1 MRDELFFSR
10 RGVFARLNGA
20 LMRASASG
28 ELASSAIEV
37 GWNTRAGP
45 DQYVDLLRRVASTGA
60 SPSRTGSGALAL
72 AYVAAG
78 RREGFVEHHIN
89 AWDCLAGILLVTE
102 AGGYVN
108 DFLRGDGLTKG
119 NPLVAC
125 APGVKDALIAAAAFE
140 GVTI

>member
-1 MRDELFFSR
+1 
-10 RGVFARLNGA
+10 
-20 LMRASASG
+20 MRASETKDLKAATV
-28 ELASSAIEV
+28 EI
-37 GWNTRAGP
+37 GWNMRAGP
-45 DQYVDLLRRVASTGA
+45 VQFADLLLRVASTGA

-78 RREGFVEHHIN
+78 RRDGFVEHHIN

-108 DFLRGDGLTKG
+108 DFLRNDGLTKG

-140 GVTI
+140 GITI